1 MKRLRRHPEASER
14 CWRCVNGHGILTV
27 QAVDTHHQ
35 VNTVIKLFIIFL
47 RGEIR
52 KIRSQERKVA
62 VQAGMEAQL
71 LEQLLFCFVET
82 GGGTCVLVTISGLRA
97 ALAAP
102 GSVSH
107 R

>member
-1 MKRLRRHPEASER
+1 MSDAGAGFNS
-14 CWRCVNGHGILTV
+14 HGILTV

-35 VNTVIKLFIIFL
+35 VNAVIKLFIVFL
-47 RGEIR
+47 RGEIWR
-52 KIRSQERKVA
+52 IRSQERKVA
-62 VQAGMEAQL
+62 VQAGLEAQL

-82 GGGTCVLVTISGLRA
+82 GGNKCVLVTTSGLRA
-97 ALAAP
+97 ALAAT